1 MGAVAWASWQRSV
14 SHPRSSNRSADLR
27 HPALRLVSPMIQT
40 AAKIDAITNGRNA
53 EWSLA
58 FPIRLRNHHPPHR
71 IGPIRLRDQ
80 FLAQACKPL
89 LQTRCFDRREGYS
102 VHSRRSRIGAGQR
115 IGMAQDVFPVNLVVE
130 QVEAERRLG
139 LRLTIQLSLKG
150 LDRYRC
156 CQAHRQSPSPHH
168 LRKHTRSQGP
178 LLNWHC
184 PASTLV
190 RPCPTPARTAA
201 CRDVEVATLAH
212 DGSPSIT
219 RTTFPTCR
227 AHYPGGSSR
236 CMRRFT
242 SPLTRPSPNGRRVGI
257 RIVTFEACSGF
268 TRVTARRI
276 AQPPKATFVTRL
288 QPSQLPG
295 QAARQLPD
303 QSTTLRVES
312 SSTDDS
318 RLRGALPIADI
329 CTASKKHRYSI
340 TSSAPG
346 RPTMFAMRMAVHRA
360 GSSRRPSPPHRTLRR
375 RTDRCSADRHAP
387 PHAYPDRTRHGRGSL
402 SRAVRTIVIPA
413 RGRRR
418 SPARN
423 SRSPRRSV
431 RGG

>member
-58 FPIRLRNHHPPHR
+58 FPIRLRNHHPLHR

-168 LRKHTRSQGP
+168 LRKHTRSHLCSTGIAQLQRSYDPVRLPPGP
-178 LLNWHC
+178 
-184 PASTLV
+184 P
-190 RPCPTPARTAA
+190 P
-201 CRDVEVATLAH
+201 VATLRLLP
-212 DGSPSIT
+212 SPMT
-219 RTTFPTCR
+219 GLPRLPEPPFPRAVPTTPADR
-227 AHYPGGSSR
+227 AGACVDLLPRSRGLPQMAGGSASALSLSR
-236 CMRRFT
+236 PAQA
-242 SPLTRPSPNGRRVGI
+242 SLALRP
-257 RIVTFEACSGF
+257 A
-268 TRVTARRI
+268 
-276 AQPPKATFVTRL
+276 
-288 QPSQLPG
+288 
-295 QAARQLPD
+295 
-303 QSTTLRVES
+303 
-312 SSTDDS
+312 
-318 RLRGALPIADI
+318 
-329 CTASKKHRYSI
+329 
-340 TSSAPG
+340 
-346 RPTMFAMRMAVHRA
+346 
-360 GSSRRPSPPHRTLRR
+360 
-375 RTDRCSADRHAP
+375 
-387 PHAYPDRTRHGRGSL
+387 GSL
-402 SRAVRTIVIPA
+402 SHLKRPSS
-413 RGRRR
+413 RGS
-418 SPARN
+418 SPASYPAKLLVSFRIN
-423 SRSPRRSV
+423 RQLSGWNLPPLMIRAFEAHCQQATYAVQQNCPIR
-431 RGG
+431 